1 MSRQLSQRLN
11 VCYNVVMDKL
21 EYLNQI
27 SQSTRPATKSTGF
40 AAFLANNSLIL
51 KILIGGLVAFAILI
65 GVGTL
70 INNGNATSAD
80 LSKQLYTRIE
90 NVNKTVST
98 YNKSL
103 KSSQLRSITS
113 SLTGTLTGTGA
124 QLKTYLEATYNE
136 EKNPLALPEKLAV
149 SEAEADAT
157 LNTALNTAKLNGLL
171 DRVYASQILL
181 QVNLLL
187 SLTSELATR
196 DKDPTLYEIL
206 KNFHSNLSTIRQSL
220 DAYSDPSD

>member
-1 MSRQLSQRLN
+1 
-11 VCYNVVMDKL
+11 MDKL

-27 SQSTRPATKSTGF
+27 SQSTRTTAKPTGF

-51 KILIGGLVAFAILI
+51 KILIGGLVAFAILV

-70 INNGNATSAD
+70 INNGNATSVD

-90 NVNKTVST
+90 NVNKTIST
-98 YNKSL
+98 YNRNL

-124 QLKTYLEATYNE
+124 QLKSYLETTYSE
-136 EKNPLALPEKLAV
+136 EKDPLALPESLAA
-149 SEAEADAT
+149 SEAAADTT
-157 LNTALNTAKLNGLL
+157 LNDTLNTAKLNGLL
-171 DRVYASQILL
+171 DRVYASQVLL

-187 SLTSELATR
+187 SLTSELAAR
-196 DKDPTLYEIL
+196 DKDPTLYQIL
-206 KNFHSNLSTIRQSL
+206 NSFYGNLTTIRQSL
-220 DAYSDPSD
+220 NSYSDPSD